1 MVLSR
6 ATWADLN
13 FKRISQAT
21 VLRTDHR
28 AARAEAGKPV
38 KKLLLMFRLEMM
50 MTDRLRR
57 KQQKEKSG

>member
-13 FKRISQAT
+13 YKRISQAT
-21 VLRTDHR
+21 VLRTDYR